1 MFNPKAK
8 LQVINFDDQHKCLV
22 VDDALMEPELWV
34 KQAVLYRDKF
44 TNLPGNA
51 YPGLELRTTNDIT
64 KSIMDFI
71 RIPAKQYL
79 NTRRILESYSRLS
92 MVTKSP
98 EQLLPCHW
106 ICHRDKLKITQG
118 QNALASVLYLFKN
131 PSLGGTHFFKP
142 LKSKFVTDLFLQ
154 SSNMMT
160 AEDFQ
165 QKFEINPAFMTKSNE
180 FFELIGTIPA
190 KWNRLIF
197 YDGMQFHSGA
207 IQYPELMSSNP
218 EIGRLTL
225 NGFFT
230 GRAKID

>member
-1 MFNPKAK
+1 MFNPQAK
-8 LQVINFDDQHKCLV
+8 LQIINFDDQHKCLV
-22 VDDALMEPELWV
+22 VDEALLNPELWV
-34 KQAVLYRDKF
+34 KQAILYHDKF

-51 YPGLELRTTNDIT
+51 YPGIELRMTDDIT

-79 NTRRILESYSRLS
+79 NTRRILEGYSRLS

-98 EQLLPCHW
+98 EQLLPCQRV
-106 ICHRDKLKITQG
+106 CHRDRLTLITG
-118 QNALASVLYLFKN
+118 QTVIASVLYLFKN
-131 PSLGGTHFFKP
+131 PALGGTHFFKP
-142 LKSKFVTDLFLQ
+142 LKSKFVTDLFVQ
-154 SSNMMT
+154 SSIMMSS
-160 AEDFQ
+160 EDFE
-165 QKFEINPAFMTKSNE
+165 QKFAIKPAYMTQSNE

-197 YDGMQFHSGA
+197 YDGMQFHSGD

-218 EIGRLTL
+218 ELGRLTL

-230 GRAKID
+230 GRATID